1 MQKEVPH
8 GTLPYR
14 WLDLIRGL
22 AAVAVF
28 TGHLR
33 VLCIED
39 TPWAGLSRVGQ
50 TIFFFTGFS
59 HIAVVLFFVLSGFL
73 IIKSIDE
80 STHRGNFRVK
90 NYAVNR
96 LSRLWVVLIPSLLIS
111 LLLDNAGLRYFSD
124 SLFYSGQYK
133 YFLDV
138 DLHHR
143 LSTIPFLGN
152 LFFLQTITVPTFGS
166 NGALWSLANEFWY
179 YVIFP
184 MFYFGITLKNS
195 TPLRI
200 FLMAAG
206 VLLLFF
212 VGSEIARFFLIWL
225 LGGLS
230 YFLSKKKFN
239 PFFERR
245 WLRFAAVILF
255 VIFAVITRS
264 KFYPAV
270 FNNYTVGA
278 SFALLIPFLIKVNIT
293 NIFAVKISDFLSNIS
308 YTLYLV
314 HLPFIFFVTALFGF
328 QGQTWS
334 HINLFLL
341 FLFTVGTLLYAWIL
355 WYFFERNTAR
365 IKKYFIKR

>member
-1 MQKEVPH
+1 MHKEVPN
-8 GTLPYR
+8 GILPYR

-39 TPWAGLSRVGQ
+39 TPWDGLSRIGQ
-50 TIFFFTGFS
+50 AIFFFTGFS

-80 STHRGNFRVK
+80 SAHRGDFKVK

-111 LLLDNAGLRYFSD
+111 FLLDTAGLHYFGD

-133 YFLDV
+133 YFLDA

-143 LSTIPFLGN
+143 LSAIPFLGN
-152 LFFLQTITVPTFGS
+152 LFFLQTIKVPTFGS

-179 YVIFP
+179 YVVFP
-184 MFYFGITLKNS
+184 LFYFGITLKNRS
-195 TPLRI
+195 ILRI
-200 FLMAAG
+200 FLVAAG

-212 VGSEIARFFLIWL
+212 VGSEIATFFLIWL
-225 LGGLS
+225 FGGLS
-230 YFLSKKKFN
+230 YIFSKEKFN
-239 PFFERR
+239 TFFERR
-245 WLRFAAVILF
+245 WLRYAAVFLF
-255 VIFAVITRS
+255 AIFAVMTRS
-264 KFYPAV
+264 KIYPEV

-278 SFALLIPFLIKVNIT
+278 AFAVLIPFLIRVNIA
-293 NIFAVKISDFLSNIS
+293 NLFAIKISDFLSNIS

-328 QGQTWS
+328 QGQTWN
-334 HINLFLL
+334 HINLLLL
-341 FLFTVGTLLYAWIL
+341 FLFTIGTLLYAWIL
-355 WYFFERNTAR
+355 WYFFERNTTR
-365 IKKYFIKR
+365 IKKYFLKR